1 MPQTSK
7 CDTPPQHFWAGPEHT
22 AASDPVAGA
31 RPEET
36 PSTVQDALHAR
47 ELKPQALAASPP
59 ARSLTELSPP
69 NLTRAADRDTAFK
82 MMLESSG
89 RFPSLAC
96 CWDCRSRE
104 GAATHAGLPPHLI
117 TSLYPE
123 PPAPEEKQDGEG
135 WKQLWSAQAAGDKQ
149 GSEASSDVPGTRL
162 GSCKGRDAAIPSCSR
177 ANETGR
183 VINAIKLSQFT
194 S

>member
-1 MPQTSK
+1 MQGFLPRTSK
-7 CDTPPQHFWAGPEHT
+7 CDTPSQHFWAGSEHR

-47 ELKPQALAASPP
+47 ELKPQALTASPP
-59 ARSLTELSPP
+59 SPEP
-69 NLTRAADRDTAFK
+69 DRAQPPKPHTRATDRGTAFK

-89 RFPSLAC
+89 QFPSTAC

-135 WKQLWSAQAAGDKQ
+135 WKQLWSAQAAGDQ
-149 GSEASSDVPGTRL
+149 REAKP
-162 GSCKGRDAAIPSCSR
+162 AATCLARGWAAVR
-177 ANETGR
+177 AEMLQLLPATEQMGQ
-183 VINAIKLSQFT
+183 AG
-194 S
+194 